1 MDTVRG
7 VGLTLNI
14 YFIYILIYIYI
25 LMPWLCTESTEYLSL
40 IIDYLYLNIV
50 GPMFASSDLKVCL
63 VMVDPRLLVL
73 TSNCSLELQTNVRED
88 FATTEKAPTRAFHK
102 LKAFTFKTLC

>member
-1 MDTVRG
+1 
-7 VGLTLNI
+7 
-14 YFIYILIYIYI
+14 
-25 LMPWLCTESTEYLSL
+25 
-40 IIDYLYLNIV
+40 
-50 GPMFASSDLKVCL
+50 MFASSDLKVCL

-88 FATTEKAPTRAFHK
+88 FATTEKAPTGAFHK